1 VNSTIREKPQVIIIV
16 IMSDT
21 ISTTGGTEATSAA
34 DGRNSAGKCPVDH
47 KNRSLW
53 GVLGI
58 GSDSDSSS
66 TKQQQNSVTTTTT
79 TTTINDKNIP
89 ASLEEAA
96 MYAQTPQPNQRL
108 PLSTHRLESSI
119 PSRSI
124 NANSN
129 PPAHQIKIP
138 KLNENDENS
147 GSNDT
152 DNNKW
157 VYPSEQQV
165 FNAMKRKGW
174 KGIEE
179 ESIPSFLQIHNSVNE
194 RSWKEVRKWEEQVYA
209 NTNNHS
215 TVSGGNG
222 NGNNIELV
230 RFEGRPKDLSPKA
243 WFLST
248 FLSQDKPFDRHD
260 WYISNNKQEEKRY
273 ILDFYM
279 EGNSFVDI
287 DVRPALDTPE
297 AFGQR
302 GIQLLRGMLPGI
314 SREIDERFSKE

>member
-1 VNSTIREKPQVIIIV
+1 
-16 IMSDT
+16 MSDT
-21 ISTTGGTEATSAA
+21 ISATGGNETASTANSS
-34 DGRNSAGKCPVDH
+34 NSAGKCPVDH

-58 GSDSDSSS
+58 GIGSDSDTDSDSSPS
-66 TKQQQNSVTTTTT
+66 TKQQQNTTTTT
-79 TTTINDKNIP
+79 NINDKNIP

-119 PSRSI
+119 PSGNTNDS
-124 NANSN
+124 SN
-129 PPAHQIKIP
+129 PPAHQIQIP
-138 KLNENDENS
+138 KLNENDEIS
-147 GSNDT
+147 GSNDN
-152 DNNKW
+152 NNKW

-194 RSWKEVRKWEEQVYA
+194 RSWKEVCKWEEQVYA
-209 NTNNHS
+209 NTKNHS
-215 TVSGGNG
+215 TGLGGNG

-243 WFLST
+243 WILST

-260 WYISNNKQEEKRY
+260 WYISNDKQEEKRY
-273 ILDFYM
+273 VLDFYM
-279 EGNSFVDI
+279 KDNSFVDI
-287 DVRPALDTPE
+287 DVRPALDTTE
-297 AFGQR
+297 AFVQR

-314 SREIDERFSKE
+314 SREIDERLSK